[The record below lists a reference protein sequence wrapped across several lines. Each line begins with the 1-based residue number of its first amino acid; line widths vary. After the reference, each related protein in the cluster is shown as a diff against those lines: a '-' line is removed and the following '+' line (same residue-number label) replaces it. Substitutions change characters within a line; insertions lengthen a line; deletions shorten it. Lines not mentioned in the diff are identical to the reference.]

1 MTIDEAIERCDRM
14 KPNAYSRADK
24 IRWLSE
30 LDGRVLRDIVQTHEW
45 KQPGTGET
53 DTVVGET
60 PQDKGTEGGH
70 KPGEAGIW
78 FIGYDENTPGGTALL
93 APSPYED
100 IYINY
105 LFMQIDFN
113 NADFTRYN
121 NSAAM
126 FQAVYSDFADA
137 YNRAYIP
144 LQKHSIRI

>member
-1 MTIDEAIERCDRM
+1 MTIDEAIERCDRT

-30 LDGRVLRDIVQTHEW
+30 LDGRVLRDLIQTHE
-45 KQPGTGET
+45 PPT
-53 DTVVGET
+53 DGIME
-60 PQDKGTEGGH
+60 DKTK
-70 KPGEAGIW
+70 KPENW
-78 FIGYDENTPGGTALL
+78 FIGYDENTPGGTSLL

-100 IYINY
+100 IYVKY

-113 NADFTRYN
+113 NAEFTRYN

-137 YNRAYIP
+137 WTRAHIP
-144 LQKHSIRI
+144 LQKHSIRV

>member
-30 LDGRVLRDIVQTHEW
+30 LDGRVMRDIVQTHEG
-45 KQPGTGET
+45 KQPETGET
-53 DTVVGET
+53 DTVVGEA
-60 PQDKGTEGGH
+60 PQDKETEGGH
-70 KPGEAGIW
+70 KPGEAGTW

-100 IYINY
+100 IYIKY

-113 NADFTRYN
+113 NAEFTRYN

-137 YNRAYIP
+137 TTVSMLRC
-144 LQKHSIRI
+144 RTTV

>member
-1 MTIDEAIERCDRM
+1 MTIDEAVERCDRM
-14 KPNAYSRADK
+14 KPNTYSRADK

-30 LDGRVLRDIVQTHEW
+30 LDGRVLRDIIQAHEPPL
-45 KQPGTGET
+45 KKEIENT
-53 DTVVGET
+53 DNLSEPRT
-60 PQDKGTEGGH
+60 
-70 KPGEAGIW
+70 W

-100 IYINY
+100 IYVKY

-113 NADFTRYN
+113 NAEFTRYN

-137 YNRAYIP
+137 WNRAYTP